1 MGEAGVNRGDDA
13 APYSREELRQK
24 FMDLTQRVW
33 PAAHAAAV
41 LEATL
46 EMAALRGNMATWADL
61 LERAPQAA

>member
-1 MGEAGVNRGDDA
+1 
-13 APYSREELRQK
+13 
-24 FMDLTQRVW
+24 MDLTQRVW

-46 EMAALRGNMATWADL
+46 EMATLRGSLATWADL